1 MGLSYIDLL
10 SRVSILNRKGKLM
23 GKRKAMDCTVLMAGA
38 YPFKKGKKIDIQK
51 KGDLYYASSEGV
63 DFGLIKEVGG
73 GAESNAPELPDRFDG
88 IVTENH
94 CEQHLLKI
102 RVPQNQIHSFR
113 SL

>member
-1 MGLSYIDLL
+1 MGLSHIDLL
-10 SRVSILNRKGKLM
+10 SRISVLNRKGKWM
-23 GKRKAMDCTVLMAGA
+23 GKRKTMECTVLMAGA
-38 YPFKKGKKIDIQK
+38 YPFKKGKKIGIQK

-63 DFGLIKEVGG
+63 DFGLIKEIGG
-73 GAESNAPELPDRFDG
+73 GAGNKALELPDRFDG

-102 RVPQNQIHSFR
+102 RVPLPQIHSFR